1 MKKEYQQPR
10 TNVIEIETSE
20 MIAAS
25 EARSNKREFTNH
37 DNGETGFSRGW
48 NGLWEE

>member
-10 TNVIEIETSE
+10 TIAIEIETSE
-20 MIAAS
+20 MIATS
-25 EARSNKREFTNH
+25 EARSNKRDFITH